1 MDAGLSQDEVANT
14 SRLLVL
20 MQPPGPLSLVPSFA
34 MMFWDVSAT
43 VNMPEHGL
51 LPESLL
57 ALLQY
62 YLRR

>member
-34 MMFWDVSAT
+34 MMSWDVS
-43 VNMPEHGL
+43 VMENVLNMPEHGL
-51 LPESLL
+51 LPESHFST
-57 ALLQY
+57 
-62 YLRR
+62 